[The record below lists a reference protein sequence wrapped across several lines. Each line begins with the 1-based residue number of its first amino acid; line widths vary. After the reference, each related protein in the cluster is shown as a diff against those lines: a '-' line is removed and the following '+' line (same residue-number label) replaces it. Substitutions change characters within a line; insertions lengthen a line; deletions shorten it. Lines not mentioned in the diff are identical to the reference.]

1 MRFKSLRTELFFW
14 VLVPL
19 AFGAM
24 ISVGYSLYE
33 ARLVAALVQERMLLG
48 SARMIA
54 EQVHYQDDAIVV
66 QIPPA
71 ALELFQDEGNLDHVY
86 YRVTSADGLLLSGY
100 YEMPVF
106 DKKLLP
112 EEHAFQTATMRG
124 ESIRIAGFAQPL
136 FGAKDDR
143 PVLIE
148 VGQTNHSRDALVWQL
163 WLSDIVGQFAL
174 LVLVAILIWLGLR
187 HGLSPLMSLRAQ
199 MLRRKPGVLEPLET
213 GSVPG
218 EIKPLVL
225 AVNDY
230 VQRLNHHMSAHSRF
244 IADAAHQLRT
254 PLTVLNT
261 QITFA
266 LRSGEAGLKEEALRG
281 LRDSIQSTTRLV
293 GQLLTFSE
301 AEAGVG
307 PHAEQ
312 SAIDLNQT
320 AKAIVET
327 VALLADQKQIDLG
340 FESSLSNATVRA
352 NEHMLYKML
361 ANLVENAI
369 NYTPAGG
376 MVTVEVSAGPDGAVK
391 LAVEDNGPGI
401 PAADRERVF
410 ERFVRL
416 PGSEHEG
423 GGLGLAIVREVANA
437 SGANVVLMDGV
448 AGRGLRVEVVFPASA
463 PVGDASG
470 TGLSGPPP

>member
-1 MRFKSLRTELFFW
+1 MRFNSLRTELYFW

-19 AFGAM
+19 AFTAM

-33 ARLVAALVQERMLLG
+33 ARLTAALVQERMLLG

-86 YRVTSADGLLLSGY
+86 YRVTSADGQLLSGY

-106 DKKLLP
+106 ERKLMP
-112 EEHAFQTATMRG
+112 EEHAFQMATMRG
-124 ESIRIAGFAQPL
+124 EPIRIAGFAQPL

-148 VGQTNHSRDALVWQL
+148 VGQTSHSRDALVRQL
-163 WLSDIVGQFAL
+163 WLRDILGQFAL

-187 HGLSPLMSLRAQ
+187 HGLSPIMALRAQ
-199 MLRRKPGVLEPLET
+199 MLRRKPGVLEPLES

-254 PLTVLNT
+254 PLSVLNT
-261 QITFA
+261 QITYA
-266 LRSGEAGLKEEALRG
+266 LRSGDAGLKDEALRG
-281 LRDSIQSTTRLV
+281 LRDSIQATTRLV
-293 GQLLTFSE
+293 SQLLTFSE

-312 SAIDLNQT
+312 CAVDLNHA
-320 AKAIVET
+320 AKSVVEA

-340 FESSLSNATVRA
+340 FESHLGKAWVRA
-352 NEHMLYKML
+352 NEHMLHKL
-361 ANLVENAI
+361 VVNLVENAI

-376 MVTVEVSAGPDGAVK
+376 VVTVEVAAGDEGAII

-401 PAADRERVF
+401 PPADRQRVF

-416 PGSEHEG
+416 PGGEQEG
-423 GGLGLAIVREVANA
+423 GGLGLAIVREVANT
-437 SGANVVLMDGV
+437 SGAKVVLLDGA
-448 AGRGLRVEVVFPASA
+448 AGRGLRVEVTFPA
-463 PVGDASG
+463 PDAAA
-470 TGLSGPPP
+470 T

>member
-1 MRFKSLRTELFFW
+1 MRFNSLRTELFFW

-19 AFGAM
+19 AFTAM

-33 ARLVAALVQERMLLG
+33 ARLTAALVQERMLLG

-71 ALELFQDEGNLDHVY
+71 ALELFQEEGSVDHVY
-86 YRVTSADGLLLSGY
+86 YRVTSPDGQLLSGY
-100 YEMPVF
+100 YEMPVL

-112 EEHAFQTATMRG
+112 EEHAFQMAIMRG
-124 ESIRIAGFAQPL
+124 EPIRIAGFAQPL
-136 FGAKDDR
+136 FGSKDDR
-143 PVLIE
+143 PVIIE
-148 VGQTNHSRDALVWQL
+148 VGQTNHSRDALVRQL
-163 WLSDIVGQFAL
+163 WLRDIIGQFAL

-187 HGLSPLMSLRAQ
+187 HGLSPIMSLRAQ
-199 MLRRKPGVLEPLET
+199 MLRRKPGVLEPLESS
-213 GSVPG
+213 GVPG
-218 EIKPLVL
+218 ELKPLVV

-254 PLTVLNT
+254 PLSVLNT
-261 QITFA
+261 QITYA
-266 LRSGEAGLKEEALRG
+266 LRTGDAGLKDEALHG
-281 LRDSIQSTTRLV
+281 LREAIQGTTRLV
-293 GQLLTFSE
+293 SQLLTFSE
-301 AEAGVG
+301 AEAGIG

-312 SAIDLNQT
+312 CAVDLNQA
-320 AKAIVET
+320 AKSVVES

-340 FESSLSNATVRA
+340 FESSLGNASVRA

-361 ANLVENAI
+361 VNLVENAI

-376 MVTVEVSAGPDGAVK
+376 IVTVAVCAGPLGTVV

-401 PAADRERVF
+401 PSAEHQRVF

-416 PGSEHEG
+416 PGSEQEG
-423 GGLGLAIVREVANA
+423 CGLGLAIVREVANA
-437 SGANVVLMDGV
+437 SGAAVELLDGA
-448 AGRGLRVEVVFPASA
+448 AGRGLRVQVTFPAA
-463 PVGDASG
+463 DAERE
-470 TGLSGPPP
+470 TGMAQDQA